1 MISPLLDRARET
13 YMRWVWGSDF
23 SRLSRPRRELVEG
36 ARLLH
41 NLVRDLAA
49 GQLTLR
55 AMSLVYTTLLSL
67 VPLLAVSFSVLKAFG
82 VHNQLTPVLLNFLS
96 PLGEN
101 GVELGLRIVS
111 FVENMKVGVLGSLG
125 LAMLIYTVVS
135 LVQKIEDAF
144 NYIWRI
150 DRPRRFVRR
159 FSDYMSVILIGP
171 VLIFS
176 ALGITAAVMGTDIV
190 QRLVAFEPIGV
201 LIKIASALLPYVLV
215 CGAFT
220 FIYIFIPNT
229 KVHFMPAF
237 VGGLVAGV
245 LWETS
250 GWLFAA
256 FVASSSNYTAIYSG
270 FAVVIIFM
278 IWLYLSWLIM
288 LMGAQIAY
296 YYQHPTL
303 LRSRQG
309 EGPPSNEAR
318 ERLAIMLML
327 LIGYNYYYN
336 RGLWTLERLAQEFAV
351 APLALQTMLGTL
363 ERRGF
368 IAQSADDPPAYYP
381 ARDIETIRLRELLEA
396 VRHADDR
403 ESDGFGDRP
412 EQQLVDEVMQRI
424 SGSIADALADQ
435 TVKDLVLSRTQPDEA
450 RFFKLRP
457 TNSAR

>member
-1 MISPLLDRARET
+1 
-13 YMRWVWGSDF
+13 
-23 SRLSRPRRELVEG
+23 
-36 ARLLH
+36 
-41 NLVRDLAA
+41 
-49 GQLTLR
+49 
-55 AMSLVYTTLLSL
+55 
-67 VPLLAVSFSVLKAFG
+67 
-82 VHNQLTPVLLNFLS
+82 
-96 PLGEN
+96 
-101 GVELGLRIVS
+101 
-111 FVENMKVGVLGSLG
+111 
-125 LAMLIYTVVS
+125 
-135 LVQKIEDAF
+135 
-144 NYIWRI
+144 
-150 DRPRRFVRR
+150 
-159 FSDYMSVILIGP
+159 